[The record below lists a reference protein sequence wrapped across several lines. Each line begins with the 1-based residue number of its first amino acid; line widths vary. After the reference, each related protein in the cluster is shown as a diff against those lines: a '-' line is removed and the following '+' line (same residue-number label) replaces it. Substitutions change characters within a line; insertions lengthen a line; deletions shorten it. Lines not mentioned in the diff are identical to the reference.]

1 MEQVQL
7 GESEVVTQ
15 VSGTV
20 GSFDGIA
27 AVVTSIKFVTN
38 LGSYGP
44 WGEEKGAPFAVA
56 VQPGSGGGG
65 GVVGFFVRSGIYLDA
80 IGVYVRPSD
89 L

>member
-38 LGSYGP
+38 LGTYGP
-44 WGEEKGAPFAVA
+44 WGEEKGTPFAVP
-56 VQPGSGGGG
+56 VQPGGG
-65 GVVGFFVRSGIYLDA
+65 GVVGFFARSGIYLDA

>member
-44 WGEEKGAPFAVA
+44 
-56 VQPGSGGGG
+56 
-65 GVVGFFVRSGIYLDA
+65 
-80 IGVYVRPSD
+80 
-89 L
+89 